1 MDYQNIYFISA
12 IILGFY
18 MAWNIGAND
27 MANSMASC
35 VGAKAVTLRQ
45 AVFIGAILCF
55 IGATFVGGQV
65 ADTIKKGIV
74 DTASITDI
82 DAIIK
87 GLLATLLAASI
98 WITFAT
104 WCAWP
109 VSTTHSIVGAL
120 VGFGLFVAG
129 PEAIKWSKLIGVVI
143 SWVSSPVFA
152 GFMAFFFFKIIHRF
166 ILSADDSEKAS
177 IRIGPIFIGL
187 TFFLV
192 VMSLLLKSP
201 LGKLLHLNLIEG
213 LSYALAI
220 AVISGIIGFIFVKK
234 AVSRGYKVED
244 IFRVMQIM
252 TSCYIAFSIGAN
264 DVANAVGPV
273 AGILGIIKSHSLQG
287 QVQVPVNLLA
297 MGGVGIIIG
306 MATWGYRVIGTVG
319 SKITEL
325 TNSRGF
331 SIDFSAATSVL
342 LASKMGMPVSTT
354 HAVIGAVCGVGLARG
369 LDAVD
374 FRIVKKIFIS
384 WIATIPAAA
393 ITCVILYK
401 LFTLLF
407 N

>member
-1 MDYQNIYFISA
+1 
-12 IILGFY
+12 

-27 MANSMASC
+27 MANAMASC
-35 VGAKAVTLRQ
+35 VGAKAVTLKQ
-45 AVFIGAILCF
+45 AVFVGAILCF
-55 IGATFVGGQV
+55 FGATLVGGHV

-74 DTASITDI
+74 DTSAINDLDI
-82 DAIIK
+82 IIK

-104 WCAWP
+104 WFAWP
-109 VSTTHSIVGAL
+109 VSTTHSIIGAL
-120 VGFGLFVAG
+120 VGFGLFAVG
-129 PEAIKWSKLIGVVI
+129 PQAVNWNKLIGVVI

-152 GFMAFFFFKIIHRF
+152 GFTAFIFFKFIHRF
-166 ILSADDSEKAS
+166 ILSVDESEKATVK
-177 IRIGPIFIGL
+177 IGPVFIGL

-201 LGKLLHLNLIEG
+201 LGKVLEIELAEG
-213 LSYALAI
+213 LLYALTA
-220 AVISGIIGFIFVKK
+220 AVISGALGFLFIRK
-234 AVSRGYKVED
+234 AVAKGYKVED
-244 IFRVMQIM
+244 VFRVLQIM

-273 AGILGIIKSHSLQG
+273 AGILGIIKSQSLQYK
-287 QVQVPVNLLA
+287 VQVPVNLLA

-331 SIDFSAATSVL
+331 SIDFAAATSVL
-342 LASKMGMPVSTT
+342 IASKMGMPVSTT

-374 FRIVKKIFIS
+374 FRIVKRIFVS

-393 ITCVILYK
+393 ITCILLYK
-401 LFTLLF
+401 LFMWLF
-407 N
+407 

>member
-12 IILGFY
+12 VILGLY

-27 MANSMASC
+27 MANSMGSC
-35 VGAKAVTLRQ
+35 VGAKAVTLKQ

-55 IGATFVGGQV
+55 FGATFVGGQV

-74 DTASITDI
+74 DTSAISDL
-82 DAIIK
+82 DVIIK

-104 WCAWP
+104 WFAWP

-120 VGFGLFVAG
+120 VGFGLFVGG
-129 PEAIKWSKLIGVVI
+129 PEIVNWYKLIGVVI

-152 GFMAFFFFKIIHRF
+152 GLMAFAFYKIIERF
-166 ILSADDSEKAS
+166 ILAVDDSERAIVK
-177 IRIGPIFIGL
+177 IGPIFISL
-187 TFFLV
+187 TFFMV

-201 LGKLLHLNLIEG
+201 LGKVWEIGLLRG
-213 LSYALAI
+213 LLYALIAAI
-220 AVISGIIGFIFVKK
+220 ISGIIGFLFVRK
-234 AVSRGYKVED
+234 AVSWGYKVEN
-244 IFRVMQIM
+244 IFRILQIM

-273 AGILGIIKSHSLQG
+273 AGILSIIKNQSLQYK
-287 QVQVPVNLLA
+287 VQVPVGLLA

-306 MATWGYRVIGTVG
+306 MATWGYKVIGTVG

-384 WIATIPAAA
+384 WVATIPAAA
-393 ITCVILYK
+393 ITCILLFK
-401 LFTLLF
+401 LFMLLF
-407 N
+407 

>member
-12 IILGFY
+12 VILGLY

-27 MANSMASC
+27 MANSMGSC
-35 VGAKAVTLRQ
+35 VGAKAVTLKQ

-55 IGATFVGGQV
+55 FGATFVGGQV

-74 DTASITDI
+74 DTSAINNLDV
-82 DAIIK
+82 IIK

-104 WCAWP
+104 WFAWP

-120 VGFGLFVAG
+120 VGFGLFVGG
-129 PEAIKWSKLIGVVI
+129 PEIVNWHKLIGVVI
-143 SWVSSPVFA
+143 SWISSPVFA
-152 GFMAFFFFKIIHRF
+152 GLMAFAFYKIIERF
-166 ILSADDSEKAS
+166 ILSVDDSERA
-177 IRIGPIFIGL
+177 IVRIGPIFIGL
-187 TFFLV
+187 TFFMV

-201 LGKLLHLNLIEG
+201 LGKHWEIGLAEG
-213 LSYALAI
+213 LLYALIAAI
-220 AVISGIIGFIFVKK
+220 ISGIIGFLFVRK
-234 AVSRGYKVED
+234 AVSWGYKVEN
-244 IFRVMQIM
+244 IFRILQIM

-273 AGILGIIKSHSLQG
+273 AGILSIIKSQSLQYK
-287 QVQVPVNLLA
+287 VQVPVGLLA
-297 MGGVGIIIG
+297 MGGIGIIIG
-306 MATWGYRVIGTVG
+306 MATWGYKVIGTVG

-374 FRIVKKIFIS
+374 FRIVKKIIIS
-384 WIATIPAAA
+384 WVATIPAAA
-393 ITCVILYK
+393 ITCILLFK
-401 LFTLLF
+401 LFMLLF
-407 N
+407 